1 MRKILTNTLLF
12 GVLCFTFVGAATLSG
27 QAPGSSTPQ
36 QQPMPQQRPSSPD
49 MNNPSG
55 NPGIN
60 NPDTMTTRRVDDKK
74 FLKDA
79 ALGGMAEV
87 ELGKLAAEKGASD
100 GVKQFGQKMVDDHSK
115 ANDQLK
121 EVAAKTQIEVPSSLD
136 SKHQKT
142 LDKLA
147 KLSGPEFDKAYIKDM
162 VKDHREDVSDFQ
174 AEAQNGTNPNIRQ
187 FAASTLP
194 TLKEHLNMAE
204 DLNKKA
210 KEASK

>member
-1 MRKILTNTLLF
+1 
-12 GVLCFTFVGAATLSG
+12 
-27 QAPGSSTPQ
+27 
-36 QQPMPQQRPSSPD
+36 MPQQRPSSPD

>member
-1 MRKILTNTLLF
+1 
-12 GVLCFTFVGAATLSG
+12 
-27 QAPGSSTPQ
+27 
-36 QQPMPQQRPSSPD
+36 
-49 MNNPSG
+49 
-55 NPGIN
+55 
-60 NPDTMTTRRVDDKK
+60 
-74 FLKDA
+74 
-79 ALGGMAEV
+79 
-87 ELGKLAAEKGASD
+87 
-100 GVKQFGQKMVDDHSK
+100 
-115 ANDQLK
+115 
-121 EVAAKTQIEVPSSLD
+121 VAAKTQIEVPSSLD